1 MEAPAPT
8 YLITPELNKAENIL
22 VKKEYSLMLNNKP
35 YLFTISHD
43 NKYIYFIIK
52 EQNNILFFQYKN
64 EYDLQ
69 KIIQY
74 LKLNVNFYNDLNKII
89 ELLDKVFINKKMNIS
104 YNEKNDIFNINIK
117 LQEYFQEYDSNIILK
132 KKELENNE
140 KFEIIIKEIKEIKN
154 DIIID
159 QKLEIITKS
168 LNDLKK
174 LINKKLNENSDLI
187 ESLRNKITNNETI
200 LKTNEKEIQLLKDE
214 ISRLKEIIS
223 NKKVNKEE
231 KKIKSQI
238 INKKSKNKENIIKE
252 NKNIKINKK
261 IEQSY
266 FKNDLEEKKDI
277 KVEKLDKDDYKDY
290 YFPSFP
296 SFQISILGSCCVG
309 KSSIVQKYLS
319 LPIDTLAHTHFK
331 DYITYLK
338 VNNTIINLRILDHPG
353 QERFR
358 LFGLKLSMNS
368 DLIVFVYKDYNSFDD
383 AKTLIKQVKEKCI
396 KNIHYAL
403 IISLSESQ
411 NERQTLKEEG
421 EKLAKNEGIDLFMEV
436 SHYTGYNINN
446 LFFEIVKILY
456 MDKK

>member
-1 MEAPAPT
+1 MEAPVPT
-8 YLITPELNKAENIL
+8 YLITPELNKVENIL

-132 KKELENNE
+132 KKELGNNE
-140 KFEIIIKEIKEIKN
+140 KFEIIIKEIKSVKN
-154 DIIID
+154 EIIID
-159 QKLEIITKS
+159 KRLEIIIKS
-168 LNDLKK
+168 LNNLKI
-174 LINKKLNENSDLI
+174 LINKKLNENNDLI
-187 ESLRNKITNNETI
+187 KSLKNKIINNETI

-223 NKKVNKEE
+223 NKKVN
-231 KKIKSQI
+231 
-238 INKKSKNKENIIKE
+238 
-252 NKNIKINKK
+252 IKINKK

-277 KVEKLDKDDYKDY
+277 KVEKLDKDFYKDDY
-290 YFPSFP
+290 SLL
-296 SFQISILGSCCVG
+296 FQISILGSSCIG

-319 LPIDTLAHTHFK
+319 LPINDMAHFSLK

-338 VNNTIINLRILDHPG
+338 VNNTIIKLRIFDHPG

-358 LFGLKLSMNS
+358 LLGLKLSMNS
-368 DLIVFVYKDYNSFDD
+368 DLIVFVYKDYNSFDV

-403 IISLSESQ
+403 IISLSETQS
-411 NERQTLKEEG
+411 EKQTLKEEG